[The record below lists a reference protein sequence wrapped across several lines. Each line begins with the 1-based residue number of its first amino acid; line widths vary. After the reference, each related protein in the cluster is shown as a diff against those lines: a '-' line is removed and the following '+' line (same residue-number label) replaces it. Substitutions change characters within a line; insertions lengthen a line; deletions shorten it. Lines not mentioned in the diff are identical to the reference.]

1 MAQNIHEN
9 KSGFIPKLIAFIFI
23 TFITILFSIIGIM
36 IYVSLVLTTIPTS
49 EVINKDDATL
59 TLGEVWTV
67 DEQFSIWID
76 SIEEIPAET
85 AQNLYPEL
93 TSGTRQALSTITD
106 TEGKRYF
113 DITFSFENINFE
125 GCYYKD
131 ELEYDYLN
139 VRTWAYA
146 LDENQK
152 KIFPSP
158 LKFYEQHNY
167 YTTLQKVPVT
177 PGITS
182 TDNHLIIEIDTTS
195 DNKIQPDFFEINFIV
210 PTEILSGEASNRYL
224 RKYIIPIS

>member
-1 MAQNIHEN
+1 M
-9 KSGFIPKLIAFIFI
+9 
-23 TFITILFSIIGIM
+23 
-36 IYVSLVLTTIPTS
+36 
-49 EVINKDDATL
+49 
-59 TLGEVWTV
+59 
-67 DEQFSIWID
+67 
-76 SIEEIPAET
+76 
-85 AQNLYPEL
+85 
-93 TSGTRQALSTITD
+93 
-106 TEGKRYF
+106 
-113 DITFSFENINFE
+113 
-125 GCYYKD
+125 
-131 ELEYDYLN
+131 N

-195 DNKIQPDFFEINFIV
+195 NNKIQSDYFEINFIV